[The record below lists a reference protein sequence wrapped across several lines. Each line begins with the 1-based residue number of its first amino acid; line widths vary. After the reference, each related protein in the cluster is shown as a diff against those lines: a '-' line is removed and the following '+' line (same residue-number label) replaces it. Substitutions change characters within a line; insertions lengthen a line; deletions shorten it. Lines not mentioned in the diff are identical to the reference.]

1 MTLAQAKLLSAMRK
15 GRSERRVE
23 SFERSFNNADVATP
37 SNPSGISVAA
47 GPGNPSFT
55 DQFSVQVIT
64 KYFTVAGAVWT
75 NIAAAA
81 LAASLKTFV
90 SAFIF
95 GYSDSQSGYAK
106 ARQLMPVGSGVATT
120 WAYGNYFIY
129 GYTPSQALVNGVIT
143 NTDATANAFLQLGD
157 CVFPFYASTAGP
169 IYSVALV
176 IVRLSNGFYA
186 NLLNSLSSDTF
197 TTNLIRY
204 QLDPLLISQFSN
216 PINLINQSIFGA
228 TKNDTID
235 PTAYKQPQ
243 QFQAGIVDMGI
254 GQTIYKSVGW
264 ATYVNYD
271 CVLFTLSVFVRKT
284 DRLR

>member
-1 MTLAQAKLLSAMRK
+1 MTLAQAKLMQALKRGK
-15 GRSERRVE
+15 SERRVQ
-23 SFERSFNNADVATP
+23 SFERSFNNADE
-37 SNPSGISVAA
+37 SLNPQSIVVAA
-47 GPGNPSFT
+47 GPGNPAFS
-55 DQFSVQVIT
+55 DQFTIQVIT

-95 GYSDSQSGYAK
+95 GYSDGQSGYAK
-106 ARQLMPVGSGVATT
+106 ARQLMPVGGTATT
-120 WAYGNYFIY
+120 WNYDTMFTYGV
-129 GYTPSQALVNGVIT
+129 TPAQATVNNVIT
-143 NTDATANAFLQLGD
+143 LCDATAKAFLQLGD
-157 CVFPFYASTAGP
+157 VVFPFYSSTAGP
-169 IYSVALV
+169 VYSVALV

-186 NLLNSLSSDTF
+186 NLLNSLGSDTF
-197 TTNLIRY
+197 QTNLIRY
-204 QLDPLLISQFSN
+204 QMDSTLVAQFSN
-216 PINLINQSIFGA
+216 PINLINQSLFGA

-235 PTAYKQPQ
+235 ATAYKQPQ
-243 QFQAGIVDMGI
+243 QYQAGIVDMGI

-271 CVLFTLSVFVRKT
+271 CVLFTLSVFVKRT